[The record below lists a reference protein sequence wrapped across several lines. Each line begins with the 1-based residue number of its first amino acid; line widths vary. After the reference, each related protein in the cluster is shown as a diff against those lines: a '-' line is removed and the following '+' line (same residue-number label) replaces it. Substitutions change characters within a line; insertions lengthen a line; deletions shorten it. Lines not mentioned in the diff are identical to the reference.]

1 MSENNLHLSAASV
14 ARRRKVVSCQDSA
27 TEERA
32 GIVNTISSTLT
43 EQNPDR
49 AWHGAVAVGGC

>member
-1 MSENNLHLSAASV
+1 MSEHNLHFSATSV
-14 ARRRKVVSCQDSA
+14 ARRRKVVFCQDSA

-32 GIVNTISSTLT
+32 GIVNAISSTLT

-49 AWHGAVAVGGC
+49 AWHSVVAVGGC